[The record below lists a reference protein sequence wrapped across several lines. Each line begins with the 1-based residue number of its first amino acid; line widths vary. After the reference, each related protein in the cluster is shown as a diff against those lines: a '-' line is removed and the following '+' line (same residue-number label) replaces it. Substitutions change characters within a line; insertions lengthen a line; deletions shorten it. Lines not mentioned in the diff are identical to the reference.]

1 MSSDAA
7 LRTAYDRGLDLV
19 LMSAQSQPP
28 VCRIMDYGKFRFERE
43 KKEKEAKKKQTT
55 IELKEVQLSCRIEQ
69 NDFNTKVKH
78 ALRFLGDGNKVKV
91 ALRFRGREMTHQD
104 IGRELLAQFAQACA
118 ESGTVDKQPILD
130 GRVMT
135 MIITPIKN
143 AK

>member
-7 LRTAYDRGLDLV
+7 LRMAYDRGLDLV
-19 LMSAQSQPP
+19 LTSAQSQPP

-69 NDFNTKVKH
+69 HDFDTKVKH

-91 ALRFRGREMTHQD
+91 VLRFRGREMSHQQ
-104 IGRELLAQFAQACA
+104 IGRDLLKQFADACEA
-118 ESGTVDKQPILD
+118 
-130 GRVMT
+130 RVPSISSPCLT
-135 MIITPIKN
+135 
-143 AK
+143 AGS

>member
-91 ALRFRGREMTHQD
+91 VLRFRGREMSHQE
-104 IGRELLAQFAQACA
+104 IGRDLLKQFADACV
-118 ESGTVDKQPILD
+118 ESGSVDKQPLLD
-130 GRVMT
+130 GRFMT
-135 MIITPIKN
+135 MIIAPLKN

>member
-7 LRTAYDRGLDLV
+7 LRMAYDRGLDLV

-69 NDFNTKVKH
+69 HDFDTKVKH

-91 ALRFRGREMTHQD
+91 VLRFRGREMSHQQ
-104 IGRELLAQFAQACA
+104 IGRDLLKQFADACEGA
-118 ESGTVDKQPILD
+118 GTVDK
-130 GRVMT
+130 
-135 MIITPIKN
+135 
-143 AK
+143 

>member
-28 VCRIMDYGKFRFERE
+28 VCRVMDYGKFRFERE

-55 IELKEVQLSCRIEQ
+55 IELKEVQLSFRIEQ

-91 ALRFRGREMTHQD
+91 VLRFRGREMSHQE
-104 IGRELLAQFAQACA
+104 IGRDLLKQFADACA
-118 ESGTVDKQPILD
+118 ESGSVDNQPLLD
-130 GRVMT
+130 GRFMT
-135 MIITPIKN
+135 MIIAPLKN

>member
-91 ALRFRGREMTHQD
+91 ALRFRGREMTHQE
-104 IGRELLAQFAQACA
+104 IGRELLAQFAEACS

-135 MIITPIKN
+135 MIITPLKN

>member
-1 MSSDAA
+1 MGSDAA

-104 IGRELLAQFAQACA
+104 IGRELLAQFAEACA
-118 ESGTVDKQPILD
+118 EVGTVDKQPILD

-135 MIITPIKN
+135 MIITPAKN

>member
-104 IGRELLAQFAQACA
+104 IGRELLAQFAEACA

>member
-91 ALRFRGREMTHQD
+91 VLRFLGREMSPQEM
-104 IGRELLAQFAQACA
+104 GRDLLKQFA
-118 ESGTVDKQPILD
+118 
-130 GRVMT
+130 GRAPNWGRADRHRFLAVCY
-135 MIITPIKN
+135 
-143 AK
+143 

>member
-28 VCRIMDYGKFRFERE
+28 VCRVMDYGKFRFERE

-78 ALRFLGDGNKVKV
+78 ALRFLGDGNKVV
-91 ALRFRGREMTHQD
+91 LRFRGREMSHQE
-104 IGRELLAQFAQACA
+104 IGRDLLKQFADACA
-118 ESGTVDKQPILD
+118 ESGSVDKQPLLD
-130 GRVMT
+130 GRFMT
-135 MIITPIKN
+135 MIIAPLKN

>member
-28 VCRIMDYGKFRFERE
+28 VCRVMDYGKFRFEQGKR
-43 KKEKEAKKKQTT
+43 EKEAKKKQTT

-91 ALRFRGREMTHQD
+91 VLRFRGREMSHQE
-104 IGRELLAQFAQACA
+104 IGRDLLKQFADACA
-118 ESGTVDKQPILD
+118 ESGSVDKQPLLD
-130 GRVMT
+130 GRFMT
-135 MIITPIKN
+135 MIIAPLKN

>member
-55 IELKEVQLSCRIEQ
+55 LELQDVQLSCRKEQ
-69 NDFNTKVKH
+69 N
-78 ALRFLGDGNKVKV
+78 
-91 ALRFRGREMTHQD
+91 E
-104 IGRELLAQFAQACA
+104 
-118 ESGTVDKQPILD
+118 
-130 GRVMT
+130 
-135 MIITPIKN
+135 
-143 AK
+143 

>member
-1 MSSDAA
+1 
-7 LRTAYDRGLDLV
+7 
-19 LMSAQSQPP
+19 
-28 VCRIMDYGKFRFERE
+28 MDYGKFRFERE

-91 ALRFRGREMTHQD
+91 VLRFRGREMSHQE
-104 IGRELLAQFAQACA
+104 IGRDLLKQFADACA
-118 ESGTVDKQPILD
+118 ESGSVDKQPLLD
-130 GRVMT
+130 GRFMT
-135 MIITPIKN
+135 MIIAPLKN